1 MQNWIIFN
9 RMIMKKIG
17 IITIL
22 KCNNFGA
29 ELQAYATQKK
39 LSLMGYDAEI
49 IDMLYYKH
57 PDFKNT
63 KKSKPF
69 VKLSSKNRITEFVK
83 FSILNPIIYNII
95 PLFSKNMRI
104 RNRKFDNFH
113 KENTKLSKTYRTI
126 DSLYNKCDDYDAY
139 IVGSDQ
145 VWNPGTGMNIE
156 HYFLTFAPEGKRKI
170 SYASSFGV
178 AKIPADCKEKFNTL
192 LNNIDYISVRES
204 AGVNIVNE
212 VANKKAE
219 LVLDPTLLLNKEE
232 WKLCSSGL
240 NPNNGKYVLIYEVHP
255 SAKIQQLALDYAQKN
270 NLPVYRVGVR
280 GLFNWKTEGITNLV
294 DIGPAD
300 FVSLFENAE
309 IVFTNSFHGT
319 AFSVN
324 LGKNFYTVL
333 SRAGKKNS
341 RMTSLLSILDLDS
354 RIVYQ
359 EDDEKISYTKYD
371 VANVQKLLQAEREKS
386 IDYLRTALN

>member
-1 MQNWIIFN
+1 
-9 RMIMKKIG
+9 MKKVG

-39 LSLMGYDAEI
+39 LRLMGYDAEI

-57 PDFKNT
+57 PDFKKT
-63 KKSKPF
+63 KLSIPF
-69 VKLSSKNRITEFVK
+69 VKQTMKEKVTEFVK

-95 PLFSKNMRI
+95 PLFSKKMRI
-104 RNRKFDNFH
+104 RNKKFDNFH

-156 HYFLTFAPEGKRKI
+156 PYFLSFTPKGKKRI

-178 AKIPADCKEKFNTL
+178 TRIPTQYVDKFKKL
-192 LNNIDYISVRES
+192 LNGLDFISVREE
-204 AGVNIVNE
+204 AGVKIVEE
-212 VANKKAE
+212 VAQRKAE
-219 LVLDPTLLLNKEE
+219 LVLDPTLLLDKEE
-232 WKLCSSGL
+232 WKKCSSGY
-240 NPNNGKYVLIYEVHP
+240 NPNNEGYVLIYEVHP
-255 SAKIQQLALDYAQKN
+255 SEKIQQLALDYAQKN

-280 GLFNWKTEGITNLV
+280 GMFNWETKGITNLV

-300 FVSLFENAE
+300 FVSLFENAD

-324 LGKNFYTVL
+324 LGKEFYTVL

-341 RMTSLLSILDLDS
+341 RMTSLLSILNLDS
-354 RIVYQ
+354 RIIYQ
-359 EDDEKISYTKYD
+359 EDDKKISYEKYD
-371 VANVQKLLQAEREKS
+371 VSKVQELLKSEREKS
-386 IDYLRTALN
+386 IDYLKTALN

>member
-1 MQNWIIFN
+1 MYN
-9 RMIMKKIG
+9 RDIMNKVG

-39 LSLMGYDAEI
+39 LRLMGYDAEI

-57 PDFKNT
+57 PDFKKT
-63 KKSKPF
+63 KLSRPF
-69 VKLSSKNRITEFVK
+69 VKQTMKEKVTEFVK

-95 PLFSKNMRI
+95 PLFSKKMRI
-104 RNRKFDNFH
+104 RNKKFDNFH

-156 HYFLTFAPEGKRKI
+156 PYFLSFTPKGKKRI

-178 AKIPADCKEKFNTL
+178 TRIPTQYVDKFKKL
-192 LNNIDYISVRES
+192 LNGLDFISVREE
-204 AGVNIVNE
+204 AGVKIVEE
-212 VANKKAE
+212 VAQRKAE
-219 LVLDPTLLLNKEE
+219 LVLDPTLLLDKEE
-232 WKLCSSGL
+232 WKKCSSGY
-240 NPNNGKYVLIYEVHP
+240 NPNNEGYVLIYEVHP
-255 SAKIQQLALDYAQKN
+255 SEKIQQLALDYAQKN

-280 GLFNWKTEGITNLV
+280 GMFNWETKGITNLV

-300 FVSLFENAE
+300 FVSLFENAG

-324 LGKNFYTVL
+324 LGKEFYTVL

-341 RMTSLLSILDLDS
+341 RMTSLLSILNLDS
-354 RIVYQ
+354 RIIYQ
-359 EDDEKISYTKYD
+359 EDDKKISYEKYD
-371 VANVQKLLQAEREKS
+371 VSKVQELLKSEREKS
-386 IDYLRTALN
+386 IDYLKTALN

>member
-1 MQNWIIFN
+1 
-9 RMIMKKIG
+9 MKKVG

-39 LSLMGYDAEI
+39 LRLMGYDAEI

-57 PDFKNT
+57 PDFKKT
-63 KKSKPF
+63 KLSIPF
-69 VKLSSKNRITEFVK
+69 VKQTMKEKVTEFVK

-95 PLFSKNMRI
+95 PLFSKKMRI
-104 RNRKFDNFH
+104 RNKKFDNFH
-113 KENTKLSKTYRTI
+113 KENTKLSKTYRTV

-156 HYFLTFAPEGKRKI
+156 PYFLSFTPKGKKRI

-178 AKIPADCKEKFNTL
+178 TRIPTQYVDKFKKL
-192 LNNIDYISVRES
+192 LNGLDFISVREE
-204 AGVNIVNE
+204 AGVKIVEE
-212 VANKKAE
+212 VARRKAE
-219 LVLDPTLLLNKEE
+219 LVLDPTLLLDKEE
-232 WKLCSSGL
+232 WKKCSSGY
-240 NPNNGKYVLIYEVHP
+240 NPNNEGYVLIYEVHP
-255 SAKIQQLALDYAQKN
+255 SEKIQQLALDYAQKN

-280 GLFNWKTEGITNLV
+280 GMFNWETKGITNLV

-300 FVSLFENAE
+300 FVSLFENAG

-324 LGKNFYTVL
+324 LGKEFYTVL

-341 RMTSLLSILDLDS
+341 RMTSLLSILNLDS
-354 RIVYQ
+354 RIIYQ
-359 EDDEKISYTKYD
+359 EDDKKISYEKYD
-371 VANVQKLLQAEREKS
+371 VSKVQELLKSEREKS
-386 IDYLRTALN
+386 IDYLKTALN

>member
-1 MQNWIIFN
+1 
-9 RMIMKKIG
+9 MKKVG

-39 LSLMGYDAEI
+39 LRLMGYDAEI

-57 PDFKNT
+57 PDFKKT
-63 KKSKPF
+63 KLSRPF
-69 VKLSSKNRITEFVK
+69 VKQTMKEKVTEFVK

-95 PLFSKNMRI
+95 PLFSKKMRI
-104 RNRKFDNFH
+104 RNKKFDNFH
-113 KENTKLSKTYRTI
+113 KENTKLSKTYRTV

-156 HYFLTFAPEGKRKI
+156 PYFLSFTPKGKKRI

-178 AKIPADCKEKFNTL
+178 TRIPTQYADKFKKL
-192 LNNIDYISVRES
+192 LNGLDFISVREE
-204 AGVNIVNE
+204 AGVKIVEE
-212 VANKKAE
+212 VAQRKAE
-219 LVLDPTLLLNKEE
+219 LVLDPTLLLDKQE
-232 WKLCSSGL
+232 WKKCSSGY
-240 NPNNGKYVLIYEVHP
+240 NPNNEGYVLIYEVHP
-255 SAKIQQLALDYAQKN
+255 SEKIQQLALDYAQKN
-270 NLPVYRVGVR
+270 TLPVYRVGVR
-280 GLFNWKTEGITNLV
+280 GMFNWETKGITNLV

-300 FVSLFENAE
+300 FVSLFENAD

-324 LGKNFYTVL
+324 LGRNFYTVL
-333 SRAGKKNS
+333 SRDGKKNS
-341 RMTSLLSILDLDS
+341 RMTSLLSILNLDS
-354 RIVYQ
+354 RIIYQ
-359 EDDEKISYTKYD
+359 EDEEKISYTKYD
-371 VANVQKLLQAEREKS
+371 VSKVQEILQTEREKS
-386 IDYLRTALN
+386 IEYLMTTLN

>member
-1 MQNWIIFN
+1 
-9 RMIMKKIG
+9 MKKIG
-17 IITIL
+17 IVTIL

-63 KKSKPF
+63 RRSKPF
-69 VKLSSKNRITEFVK
+69 VKQTTKTQIIEFIK
-83 FSILNPIIYNII
+83 FTILNPIIYNII

-113 KENTKLSKTYRTI
+113 KENTKLSKTYRTV
-126 DSLYNKCDDYDAY
+126 DSLYNNCDEYDAY

-145 VWNPGTGMNIE
+145 VWNPGTGMNLE
-156 HYFLTFAPEGKRKI
+156 PFFLTFAPNNKKKI

-178 AKIPADCKEKFNTL
+178 SKLPKQYESKFNEL
-192 LNNIDYISVRES
+192 LNNLNHISVREKEG
-204 AGVNIVNE
+204 AEIVKD
-212 VANKKAE
+212 VANREAQV
-219 LVLDPTLLLNKEE
+219 VLDPTLLLNKAE
-232 WKLCSSGL
+232 WNSCSSNH
-240 NPNNGKYVLIYEVHP
+240 NPNPKGYVLVYEVHP

-270 NLPVYRVGVR
+270 NLPVFRVGVR
-280 GLFNWKTEGITNLV
+280 GMFNWETEGITNLV

-309 IVFTNSFHGT
+309 IIFTNSFHGT

-333 SRAGKKNS
+333 SKAGKKNS
-341 RMTSLLSILDLDS
+341 RMTSLLSILNLDS

-359 EDDEKISYTKYD
+359 EDEKEISYTKYD
-371 VANVQKLLQAEREKS
+371 VPKVQELLQAEREKS
-386 IDYLRTALN
+386 IEYLRTALK

>member
-1 MQNWIIFN
+1 
-9 RMIMKKIG
+9 MKKVG

-39 LSLMGYDAEI
+39 LRLMGYDAEI

-57 PDFKNT
+57 PDFKKT
-63 KKSKPF
+63 KLSRPF
-69 VKLSSKNRITEFVK
+69 VKQTMKEKVTEFVK

-95 PLFSKNMRI
+95 PLFSKKMRI
-104 RNRKFDNFH
+104 RNKKFDNFH

-156 HYFLTFAPEGKRKI
+156 PYFLSFTPKGKKRI

-178 AKIPADCKEKFNTL
+178 TRIPTQYVDKFKKL
-192 LNNIDYISVRES
+192 LNGLDFISVREE
-204 AGVNIVNE
+204 AGVKIVEE
-212 VANKKAE
+212 VAQRKAE
-219 LVLDPTLLLNKEE
+219 LVLDPTLLLDKEE
-232 WKLCSSGL
+232 WKKCSSGY
-240 NPNNGKYVLIYEVHP
+240 NPNNEGYVLIYEVHP
-255 SAKIQQLALDYAQKN
+255 SEKIQQLALDYAQKN
-270 NLPVYRVGVR
+270 NLSVYRVGVR
-280 GLFNWKTEGITNLV
+280 GMFNWETKGITNLV

-300 FVSLFENAE
+300 FVSLFENAD

-324 LGKNFYTVL
+324 LGRNFYTVL

-341 RMTSLLSILDLDS
+341 RMTSLLSIMELES
-354 RIVYQ
+354 RILFQ
-359 EDDEKISYTKYD
+359 EDDEKISYEKYD
-371 VANVQKLLQAEREKS
+371 VSKVQELLKAEREKS
-386 IDYLRTALN
+386 IGYLKTALN

>member
-1 MQNWIIFN
+1 
-9 RMIMKKIG
+9 MKKVG

-39 LSLMGYDAEI
+39 LNLMGYDAEI

-57 PDFKNT
+57 PDFKRT
-63 KKSKPF
+63 RKAKPF
-69 VKLSSKNRITEFVK
+69 VRLAAKNRIIEFIK

-145 VWNPGTGMNIE
+145 VWNPGTGMNLE
-156 HYFLTFAPEGKRKI
+156 PYFLTFAPKGKRKI

-178 AKIPADCKEKFNTL
+178 TSIAPAYKAKFCEL
-192 LNNIDYISVRES
+192 LNNLDQISVRES
-204 AGVNIVNE
+204 AGVNIVKE

-232 WKLCSSGL
+232 WRSCSSGINL
-240 NPNNGKYVLIYEVHP
+240 NKGKYVLIYEVHP
-255 SAKIQQLALDYAQKN
+255 SAKIQQLALDYALKN
-270 NLPVYRVGVR
+270 DLPVYRVGVR
-280 GLFNWKTEGITNLV
+280 GMFNWKTEGITNLV

-309 IVFTNSFHGT
+309 IIFTNSFHGT

-333 SRAGKKNS
+333 SKAGKKNS
-341 RMTSLLSILDLDS
+341 RMTSLLSILNLDS

-386 IDYLRTALN
+386 IEYLRTALK

>member
-1 MQNWIIFN
+1 
-9 RMIMKKIG
+9 MKKVG

-39 LSLMGYDAEI
+39 LRLMGYDAEI

-57 PDFKNT
+57 PDFKKT
-63 KKSKPF
+63 KLSRPF
-69 VKLSSKNRITEFVK
+69 VKQTMKEKVTEFVK

-95 PLFSKNMRI
+95 PLFSKKMRI
-104 RNRKFDNFH
+104 RNKKFDNFH
-113 KENTKLSKTYRTI
+113 KENTKLSKTYRTV

-156 HYFLTFAPEGKRKI
+156 LYFLSFTPKGKKRI

-178 AKIPADCKEKFNTL
+178 TRIPTQYADKFNKL
-192 LNNIDYISVRES
+192 LNGLDFISVREE
-204 AGVNIVNE
+204 AGVKIVEE
-212 VANKKAE
+212 VAQRKAE
-219 LVLDPTLLLNKEE
+219 LVLDPTLLLDKEE
-232 WKLCSSGL
+232 WMKCSSGY
-240 NPNNGKYVLIYEVHP
+240 NPNNEGYVLIYEVHP
-255 SAKIQQLALDYAQKN
+255 SEKIQQLALDYAQKN

-280 GLFNWKTEGITNLV
+280 GMFNWETKGITNLV

-300 FVSLFENAE
+300 FVSLFENAD
-309 IVFTNSFHGT
+309 IVFTKSFHGT

-324 LGKNFYTVL
+324 LGRNFYTVL

-341 RMTSLLSILDLDS
+341 RMTSLLSIMELES
-354 RIVYQ
+354 RILFQ
-359 EDDEKISYTKYD
+359 EDDEKISYEKYD
-371 VANVQKLLQAEREKS
+371 VSKVQELLKAEREKS
-386 IDYLRTALN
+386 IGYLKTALN

>member
-1 MQNWIIFN
+1 
-9 RMIMKKIG
+9 MKKVG

-39 LSLMGYDAEI
+39 LRLMEYDAEI

-57 PDFKNT
+57 PDFKKT
-63 KKSKPF
+63 KLSIPF
-69 VKLSSKNRITEFVK
+69 VKQTMKEKVTEFVK

-95 PLFSKNMRI
+95 PLFSKKMRI
-104 RNRKFDNFH
+104 RNKKFDNFH
-113 KENTKLSKTYRTI
+113 KENTKLSKTYRTV

-156 HYFLTFAPEGKRKI
+156 PYFLSFTPKGKKRI

-178 AKIPADCKEKFNTL
+178 TRIPTQYVDKFKKL
-192 LNNIDYISVRES
+192 LNGLDFISVREE
-204 AGVNIVNE
+204 AGVKIVEE
-212 VANKKAE
+212 VARRKAE
-219 LVLDPTLLLNKEE
+219 LVLDPTLLLDKEE
-232 WKLCSSGL
+232 WKKCSSGY
-240 NPNNGKYVLIYEVHP
+240 NPNNEGYVLIYEVHP
-255 SAKIQQLALDYAQKN
+255 SEKIQQLALDYAQKN

-280 GLFNWKTEGITNLV
+280 GMFNWETKGITNLV

-300 FVSLFENAE
+300 FVSLFENAC

-324 LGKNFYTVL
+324 LGKEFYTVL

-341 RMTSLLSILDLDS
+341 RMTSLLSILNLDS
-354 RIVYQ
+354 RIIYQ
-359 EDDEKISYTKYD
+359 EDDKKISYEKYD
-371 VANVQKLLQAEREKS
+371 VSKVQELLKSEREKS
-386 IDYLRTALN
+386 IDYLKTALN

>member
-1 MQNWIIFN
+1 MYN
-9 RMIMKKIG
+9 RDIMKKVG

-39 LSLMGYDAEI
+39 LRLMGYDAEI

-57 PDFKNT
+57 PDFKKT
-63 KKSKPF
+63 KLSRPF
-69 VKLSSKNRITEFVK
+69 VKQTMKEKVTEFVK

-95 PLFSKNMRI
+95 PLFSKKMRI
-104 RNRKFDNFH
+104 RNKKFDNFH

-156 HYFLTFAPEGKRKI
+156 PYFLSFTPKGKKRI

-178 AKIPADCKEKFNTL
+178 TRIPTQYVDKFKKL
-192 LNNIDYISVRES
+192 LNGLDFISVREE
-204 AGVNIVNE
+204 AGVKIVEE
-212 VANKKAE
+212 VAQRKAE
-219 LVLDPTLLLNKEE
+219 LVLDPTLLLDKEE
-232 WKLCSSGL
+232 WKKCSSGY
-240 NPNNGKYVLIYEVHP
+240 NPNNEGYVLIYEVHP
-255 SAKIQQLALDYAQKN
+255 SEKIQQLALDYAQKN
-270 NLPVYRVGVR
+270 NLSVYRVGVR
-280 GLFNWKTEGITNLV
+280 GMFNWETKGITNLV

-300 FVSLFENAE
+300 FVSLFENAD

-324 LGKNFYTVL
+324 LGRNFYTVL

-341 RMTSLLSILDLDS
+341 RMTSLLSIMELES
-354 RIVYQ
+354 RILFQ
-359 EDDEKISYTKYD
+359 EDDEKISYEKYD
-371 VANVQKLLQAEREKS
+371 VSKVQELLKAEREKS
-386 IDYLRTALN
+386 IGYLKTALN

>member
-1 MQNWIIFN
+1 
-9 RMIMKKIG
+9 MKKIG

-39 LSLMGYDAEI
+39 LNLMGYDAEI

-57 PDFKNT
+57 PDFKKT
-63 KKSKPF
+63 KLSKPF
-69 VKLSSKNRITEFVK
+69 VEQTMKERVTEFVK
-83 FSILNPIIYNII
+83 FSILNPIIYSVIQV
-95 PLFSKNMRI
+95 FSKNMRV
-104 RNRKFDNFH
+104 RNRKFDEFH
-113 KENTKLSKTYRTI
+113 RVNTKMSNTYRSI
-126 DSLYNKCDDYDAY
+126 DSLYGGGKEYDAY

-156 HYFLTFAPEGKRKI
+156 PYFLTFAPEGKKRVA
-170 SYASSFGV
+170 YASSFGV
-178 AKIPADCKEKFNTL
+178 TSIPAQYTDKFKKL
-192 LNNIDYISVRES
+192 LNGLDLISVREV
-204 AGVNIVNE
+204 AGVKIVEE
-212 VANKKAE
+212 VAQRKAE

-232 WKLCSSGL
+232 WKECSSGY
-240 NPNNGKYVLIYEVHP
+240 NPNSEGYVLIYEVHP
-255 SAKIQQLALDYAQKN
+255 SEKIQQLALEYAQKN

-280 GLFNWKTEGITNLV
+280 GLFNWETKGITNLV

-300 FVSLFENAE
+300 FVSLFENAN

-333 SRAGKKNS
+333 SKAGKKNS
-341 RMTSLLSILDLDS
+341 RMTSLLSIMGLDS
-354 RIVYQ
+354 RIIYQ
-359 EDDEKISYTKYD
+359 EDDEKISYEKYD
-371 VANVQKLLQAEREKS
+371 VSKVQELLKAEREKS
-386 IDYLRTALN
+386 VNYLRTALN

>member
-1 MQNWIIFN
+1 MYN
-9 RMIMKKIG
+9 RDIMKKVG

-39 LSLMGYDAEI
+39 LRLMGYDAEI

-57 PDFKNT
+57 PDFKKT
-63 KKSKPF
+63 KLSRPF
-69 VKLSSKNRITEFVK
+69 VKQTMKEKVTEFVK

-95 PLFSKNMRI
+95 PLFSKKMRI
-104 RNRKFDNFH
+104 RNKKFDNFH

-156 HYFLTFAPEGKRKI
+156 PYFLSFTPKGKKRI

-178 AKIPADCKEKFNTL
+178 TRIPTQYVDKFKKL
-192 LNNIDYISVRES
+192 LNGLDFISVREE
-204 AGVNIVNE
+204 AGVKIVEE
-212 VANKKAE
+212 VAQRKAE
-219 LVLDPTLLLNKEE
+219 LVLDPTLLLDKEE
-232 WKLCSSGL
+232 WKKCSSGY
-240 NPNNGKYVLIYEVHP
+240 NPNNEGYVLIYEVHP
-255 SAKIQQLALDYAQKN
+255 SEKIQQLALDYAQKN

-280 GLFNWKTEGITNLV
+280 GMFNWETKGITNLV

-300 FVSLFENAE
+300 FVSLFENAD

-324 LGKNFYTVL
+324 LGRNFYTVL

-341 RMTSLLSILDLDS
+341 RMTSLLSIMELES
-354 RIVYQ
+354 RILFQ
-359 EDDEKISYTKYD
+359 EDDEKISYEKYD
-371 VANVQKLLQAEREKS
+371 VSKVQELLKAEREKS
-386 IDYLRTALN
+386 IGYLKTALN

>member
-1 MQNWIIFN
+1 
-9 RMIMKKIG
+9 MKKIG

-39 LSLMGYDAEI
+39 LNLMGYDAEI

-57 PDFKNT
+57 PDFKKT
-63 KKSKPF
+63 KLSKPF
-69 VKLSSKNRITEFVK
+69 VEQTMKERVTEFVK
-83 FSILNPIIYNII
+83 FSILNPIIYSVI
-95 PLFSKNMRI
+95 PVFSKNMRV
-104 RNRKFDNFH
+104 RNRKFDEFH
-113 KENTKLSKTYRTI
+113 RVNTKMSNTYRSI
-126 DSLYNKCDDYDAY
+126 DSLYGSGKEYDAY

-156 HYFLTFAPEGKRKI
+156 PYFLTFAPEGKKRVA
-170 SYASSFGV
+170 YASSFGV
-178 AKIPADCKEKFNTL
+178 TSIPAQYTDKFKKL
-192 LNNIDYISVRES
+192 LNGLDLISVREV
-204 AGVNIVNE
+204 AGVKIVEE
-212 VANKKAE
+212 VAQRKAE

-232 WKLCSSGL
+232 WKECSSGY
-240 NPNNGKYVLIYEVHP
+240 NPNSEGYVLIYEVHP
-255 SAKIQQLALDYAQKN
+255 SEKIQQLALEYAQKN

-280 GLFNWKTEGITNLV
+280 GLFNWETKGITNLV

-300 FVSLFENAE
+300 FVSLFENAN

-324 LGKNFYTVL
+324 LGKKFYTVL
-333 SRAGKKNS
+333 SKAGKKNS
-341 RMTSLLSILDLDS
+341 RMTSLLSIMGLDS

-359 EDDEKISYTKYD
+359 EDDEKISYEKYD
-371 VANVQKLLQAEREKS
+371 VYKVQELLKAEREKS
-386 IDYLRTALN
+386 VNYLRTALN

>member
-1 MQNWIIFN
+1 MN
-9 RMIMKKIG
+9 KVG

-39 LSLMGYDAEI
+39 LRLMGYDAEI

-57 PDFKNT
+57 PDFKKT
-63 KKSKPF
+63 KLSRPF
-69 VKLSSKNRITEFVK
+69 VKQTMKEKVTEFVK

-95 PLFSKNMRI
+95 PLFSKKMRI
-104 RNRKFDNFH
+104 RNKKFDNFH

-156 HYFLTFAPEGKRKI
+156 PYFLSFTPKGKKRI

-178 AKIPADCKEKFNTL
+178 TRIPTQYVDKFKKL
-192 LNNIDYISVRES
+192 LNGLDFISVREE
-204 AGVNIVNE
+204 AGVKIVEE
-212 VANKKAE
+212 VAQRKAE
-219 LVLDPTLLLNKEE
+219 LVLDPTLLLDKEE
-232 WKLCSSGL
+232 WKKCSSGY
-240 NPNNGKYVLIYEVHP
+240 NPNNEGYVLIYEVHP
-255 SAKIQQLALDYAQKN
+255 SEKIQQLALDYAQKN

-280 GLFNWKTEGITNLV
+280 GMFNWETKGITNLV

-300 FVSLFENAE
+300 FVSLFENAG

-324 LGKNFYTVL
+324 LGKEFYTVL

-341 RMTSLLSILDLDS
+341 RMTSLLSILNLDS
-354 RIVYQ
+354 RIIYQ
-359 EDDEKISYTKYD
+359 EDDKKISYEKYD
-371 VANVQKLLQAEREKS
+371 VSKVQELLKSEREKS
-386 IDYLRTALN
+386 IDYLKTALN

>member
-1 MQNWIIFN
+1 
-9 RMIMKKIG
+9 MKKVG

-39 LSLMGYDAEI
+39 LRLMGYDAEI

-57 PDFKNT
+57 PDFKKT
-63 KKSKPF
+63 KLSRPF
-69 VKLSSKNRITEFVK
+69 VKQTMKEKVTEFVK

-95 PLFSKNMRI
+95 PLFSKKMRI
-104 RNRKFDNFH
+104 RNKKFDNFH

-156 HYFLTFAPEGKRKI
+156 PYFLSFTPKGKKRI

-178 AKIPADCKEKFNTL
+178 TRIPTQYVDKFKKL
-192 LNNIDYISVRES
+192 LNGLEFISVREE
-204 AGVNIVNE
+204 AGVKIVEE
-212 VANKKAE
+212 VAQRKAE
-219 LVLDPTLLLNKEE
+219 LVLDPTLLLDKEE
-232 WKLCSSGL
+232 WMKCSSGY
-240 NPNNGKYVLIYEVHP
+240 NPNNEGYVLIYEVHP
-255 SAKIQQLALDYAQKN
+255 SEKIQQLALDYAQKN

-280 GLFNWKTEGITNLV
+280 GMFNWETKGITNLV

-300 FVSLFENAE
+300 FVSLFENAD

-324 LGKNFYTVL
+324 LGRNFYTVL

-341 RMTSLLSILDLDS
+341 RMTSLLSIMELES
-354 RIVYQ
+354 RILFQ
-359 EDDEKISYTKYD
+359 EDDEKISYEKYD
-371 VANVQKLLQAEREKS
+371 VSKVQELLKAEREKS
-386 IDYLRTALN
+386 IGYLKTALN

>member
-1 MQNWIIFN
+1 
-9 RMIMKKIG
+9 MKKIG

-39 LSLMGYDAEI
+39 LNLMGYDVEI

-57 PDFKNT
+57 PDFKKT
-63 KKSKPF
+63 KSSKPF
-69 VKLSSKNRITEFVK
+69 VEQTMKERVVEFVK
-83 FSILNPIIYNII
+83 FSILNPIIYNIV
-95 PLFSKNMRI
+95 PLFSKNMRT
-104 RNRKFDNFH
+104 RNRKFNAFH
-113 KENTKLSKTYRTI
+113 EKNTKLSETYRSI
-126 DSLYNKCDDYDAY
+126 DQLYCKCNEYDAY
-139 IVGSDQ
+139 VVGSDQ

-156 HYFLTFAPEGKRKI
+156 PYFLTFAPEGKKRI

-178 AKIPADCKEKFNTL
+178 TSIPTQYTDKFKKL
-192 LNNIDYISVRES
+192 LNGLDFISVREA
-204 AGVNIVNE
+204 AGVKIVEE
-212 VANKKAE
+212 VAQRKAE

-232 WKLCSSGL
+232 WKECSSGY
-240 NPNNGKYVLIYEVHP
+240 NPNSKGYVLIYEVHP
-255 SAKIQQLALDYAQKN
+255 SEKIQQLALDYAHKN

-280 GLFNWKTEGITNLV
+280 GMFNWETKGITNLV

-300 FVSLFENAE
+300 FVSLFENAD

-333 SRAGKKNS
+333 SKAGKKNS
-341 RMTSLLSILDLDS
+341 RMTSLLSIMGLDS

-359 EDDEKISYTKYD
+359 EDDEKVSYEKY
-371 VANVQKLLQAEREKS
+371 NVSKVQELLNAEREKS
-386 IDYLRTALN
+386 VDYLRTALN

>member
-1 MQNWIIFN
+1 
-9 RMIMKKIG
+9 MKKVG

-39 LSLMGYDAEI
+39 LNLMGYDAEI

-57 PDFKNT
+57 PDFKKT
-63 KKSKPF
+63 QKSRPF
-69 VKLSSKNRITEFVK
+69 VKQTTKTKIIEFIK

-104 RNRKFDNFH
+104 RNKKFENFH
-113 KENTKLSKTYRTI
+113 KANTKLSKTYRTI
-126 DSLYNKCDDYDAY
+126 DSLYDTCDEYDAY

-145 VWNPGTGMNIE
+145 VWNPGTGMNLAPF
-156 HYFLTFAPEGKRKI
+156 FLTFAPNNKKKI

-178 AKIPADCKEKFNTL
+178 SKLPKLYESKFHEL
-192 LNNIDYISVRES
+192 LNNLNNISVREKDG
-204 AGVNIVNE
+204 AKIVKE
-212 VANKKAE
+212 VASREAKV
-219 LVLDPTLLLNKEE
+219 VLDPTLLLNKAE
-232 WKLCSSGL
+232 WNYCSSNY
-240 NPNNGKYVLIYEVHP
+240 NPNSKGYVLIYEVHP
-255 SAKIQQLALDYAQKN
+255 SEKIQELALDYAQKN
-270 NLPVYRVGVR
+270 NLPVFRVGVR
-280 GLFNWKTEGITNLV
+280 GMFNWKTQGITNLV

-341 RMTSLLSILDLDS
+341 RMTSLLSILNLDS

-359 EDDEKISYTKYD
+359 EDCAKVVYTSYD
-371 VANVQKLLQAEREKS
+371 VSKVQELLQVERKTS
-386 IDYLRTALN
+386 IDFLRTALS

>member
-1 MQNWIIFN
+1 
-9 RMIMKKIG
+9 MKKVG

-39 LSLMGYDAEI
+39 LRLMGYDAEI

-57 PDFKNT
+57 PDFKKT
-63 KKSKPF
+63 KLSRPF
-69 VKLSSKNRITEFVK
+69 VKQTMKEKVTEFVK

-95 PLFSKNMRI
+95 PLFSKKMRI
-104 RNRKFDNFH
+104 RNKKFDNFH

-156 HYFLTFAPEGKRKI
+156 PYFLSFTPKGKKRI

-178 AKIPADCKEKFNTL
+178 TRIPIQYVDKFKKL
-192 LNNIDYISVRES
+192 LNGLDFISVREE
-204 AGVNIVNE
+204 AGVKIVEE
-212 VANKKAE
+212 VAQRKAE
-219 LVLDPTLLLNKEE
+219 LVLDPTLLLDKEE
-232 WKLCSSGL
+232 WKKCSSGY
-240 NPNNGKYVLIYEVHP
+240 NPNNEGYVLIYEVHP
-255 SAKIQQLALDYAQKN
+255 SEKIQQLALDYAQKN

-280 GLFNWKTEGITNLV
+280 GMFNWETKGITNLV

-300 FVSLFENAE
+300 FVSLFENAD

-324 LGKNFYTVL
+324 LGRNFYTVL

-341 RMTSLLSILDLDS
+341 RMTSLLSIMELES
-354 RIVYQ
+354 RILFQ
-359 EDDEKISYTKYD
+359 EDDEKISYEKYD
-371 VANVQKLLQAEREKS
+371 VSKVQELLKAEREKS
-386 IDYLRTALN
+386 IGYLKTALN